1 MLDAQEAR
9 TRVLVL
15 GAGGY
20 IGSHISRLVAGDAGV
35 AEGIFASRLRRA
47 HPPRFGGRGRWTS
60 FNLVDEPARALGRLL
75 EQARPDV
82 VVNCVGATA
91 GSPAQLQQLNV
102 TTVTKLLSV
111 LAHSPAHL
119 VHLGSAAEYGPSTD
133 WGPVHETSAVRPV
146 SDYGATKL
154 AATEM
159 ICEAVEDGQVS
170 ATVLRVFNAIG
181 AGNPTSTLVGRAVRA
196 LREAVQTGNQRIV
209 FGPLDGGRDFIDVR
223 DVARAA
229 LAASRPSPYVGRPT
243 VINVGRGIPV
253 SSRWVVHRLA
263 RIAHFEG
270 EIVEQG
276 QGSPRSGTVSWQWAD
291 ISVARLALRWAPRYL
306 LSDALDQAWWA
317 NNRSRPGQLHLVPT
331 GALSTGAA
339 PQPSLPEVRAHV
351 P

>member
-1 MLDAQEAR
+1 MIDAQEAR

-20 IGSHISRLVAGDAGV
+20 IGSHISRLVAGDPGV

-47 HPPRFGGRGRWTS
+47 HPPWFGGRGRWTS
-60 FNLVDEPARALGRLL
+60 FNLVEEPARALGRLL

-82 VVNCVGATA
+82 VVNCVGATS

-102 TTVTKLLSV
+102 MTVAKLLSV
-111 LAHSPAHL
+111 LAHTSAHL

-146 SDYGATKL
+146 SEYGTTKL
-154 AATEM
+154 AATEL

-196 LREAVQTGNQRIV
+196 LREAVQAGSERV
-209 FGPLDGGRDFIDVR
+209 SFGPLDGGRDFIDVR
-223 DVARAA
+223 DVARAT
-229 LAASRPSPYVGRPT
+229 LAASRPSPYVRRPT

-291 ISVARLALRWAPRYL
+291 IAVARLALRWAPRYL

-317 NNRSRPGQLHLVPT
+317 NNGSRPGQLHLVPT
-331 GALSTGAA
+331 AQSVGAA
-339 PQPSLPEVRAHV
+339 AQPRLSEAGANV